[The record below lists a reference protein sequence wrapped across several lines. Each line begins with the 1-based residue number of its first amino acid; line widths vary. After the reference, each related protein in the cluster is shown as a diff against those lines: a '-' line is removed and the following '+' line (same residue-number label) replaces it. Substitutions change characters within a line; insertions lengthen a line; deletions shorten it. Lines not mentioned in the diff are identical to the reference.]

1 MLFVSELLDDG
12 VLIASVI
19 MAVRSQ
25 MATAV
30 LLKVFSLL
38 HCDAVIGWA
47 VRDIWRNYVPS
58 KHRELLAQRHGQ
70 CRMVLKL
77 WHRHRYVG
85 S

>member
-38 HCDAVIGWA
+38 HCDAVIG
-47 VRDIWRNYVPS
+47 
-58 KHRELLAQRHGQ
+58 
-70 CRMVLKL
+70 
-77 WHRHRYVG
+77 
-85 S
+85 